1 MWGAGAYYRHVAH
14 QYVDELREFIDAA
27 FTQEVAEARFAGIV
41 QGGLQGVALRVHLH
55 GAELVAP
62 EFPSVFSTAL
72 LLEEDGTRRGD
83 FDGQPDND
91 IDNGEEGAKKQERE
105 SDVEHTL
112 PESVFGK
119 TERLLAD
126 AEYGHVAQELEVHA
140 PLQIAAHV
148 GDTEKA
154 YQVIFAIVDDGEN
167 LFAAGRRQA
176 TINLL
181 DSSLLQAVHNLT
193 GFSQI
198 VHLFGEAAAGL
209 VVKVADDTESG
220 SDVVRHLMVEFDYI
234 AIASHQNDA
243 AGVASMLTIG
253 LQDLAEQ

>member
-1 MWGAGAYYRHVAH
+1 MGPG
-14 QYVDELREFIDAA
+14 
-27 FTQEVAEARFAGIV
+27 EVI
-41 QGGLQGVALRVHLH
+41 
-55 GAELVAP
+55 
-62 EFPSVFSTAL
+62 
-72 LLEEDGTRRGD
+72 

-126 AEYGHVAQELEVHA
+126 AEYGTLPRSSKYMRASDS
-140 PLQIAAHV
+140 AHV

>member
-1 MWGAGAYYRHVAH
+1 MGKR
-14 QYVDELREFIDAA
+14 
-27 FTQEVAEARFAGIV
+27 V
-41 QGGLQGVALRVHLH
+41 QRNKSEKAM
-55 GAELVAP
+55 
-62 EFPSVFSTAL
+62 S
-72 LLEEDGTRRGD
+72 
-83 FDGQPDND
+83 
-91 IDNGEEGAKKQERE
+91 K
-105 SDVEHTL
+105 HTL

-181 DSSLLQAVHNLT
+181 DSSASGGPQSYRVFPDSSPFR
-193 GFSQI
+193 GR
-198 VHLFGEAAAGL
+198 GCRAGRQ
-209 VVKVADDTESG
+209 S
-220 SDVVRHLMVEFDYI
+220 SR
-234 AIASHQNDA
+234 
-243 AGVASMLTIG
+243 
-253 LQDLAEQ
+253 

>member
-1 MWGAGAYYRHVAH
+1 VGAGAYYRHVAH
-14 QYVDELREFIDAA
+14 QYVDELREFVDAA

-126 AEYGHVAQELEVHA
+126 AKYGHVAQELEVHA